1 MRLIAVSKQVMV
13 VDDDAEMRDLVCLLL
28 EQQGLRVQQARSSIE
43 ALALL
48 QELIP
53 DLFVLDIRMPGMGGI
68 ELCRQIRAQTVTRHT
83 PIILLSAHSD
93 PQTVES
99 GYLAGAT
106 DFVAKPFSN
115 AALMVSIQ
123 NALNLQWK
131 AHCSKGTSE

>member
-1 MRLIAVSKQVMV
+1 MV

-28 EQQGLRVQQARSSIE
+28 EQQGLSVHQARNSLE
-43 ALALL
+43 ALDLL

-99 GYLAGAT
+99 GYLAGAN

-115 AALMVSIQ
+115 AALRVSIQ
-123 NALNLQWK
+123 NALRLQWET
-131 AHCSKGTSE
+131 HCSRGMSE

>member
-1 MRLIAVSKQVMV
+1 MSKQVMV
-13 VDDDAEMRDLVCLLL
+13 VDDDAEIRDLVCLLL
-28 EQQGLRVQQARSSIE
+28 ERQGLRVQQARNSLE
-43 ALALL
+43 ALDLL
-48 QELIP
+48 RELIP

-68 ELCRQIRAQTVTRHT
+68 ELCRQIRAQAVTRHT

-99 GYLAGAT
+99 GYRAGAT

-123 NALNLQWK
+123 NALKLQWK

>member
-1 MRLIAVSKQVMV
+1 MSKQVMV

-28 EQQGLRVQQARSSIE
+28 EQHGLEAQQARSGLE
-43 ALALL
+43 ALELL
-48 QELIP
+48 QELSP

-68 ELCRQIRAQTVTRHT
+68 ELCRQIRAQAVTRHT

-115 AALMVSIQ
+115 AALTESIQ
-123 NALNLQWK
+123 SALRLQWK
-131 AHCSKGTSE
+131 APCSRGTLE

>member
-1 MRLIAVSKQVMV
+1 VRLIAVSKQVMV

-43 ALALL
+43 ALDLL

-68 ELCRQIRAQTVTRHT
+68 ELCRQIRGMAATQHT
-83 PIILLSAHSD
+83 PVILLSAHSD

-99 GYLAGAT
+99 GYRAGAT

-115 AALMVSIQ
+115 AALVVSIQ
-123 NALNLQWK
+123 NVLRLQWE
-131 AHCSKGTSE
+131 AHCSRGTLE

>member
-1 MRLIAVSKQVMV
+1 MSKQVMV

-28 EQQGLRVQQARSSIE
+28 EQHGLEAQQARSGLE
-43 ALALL
+43 ALELL
-48 QELIP
+48 QELSP

-68 ELCRQIRAQTVTRHT
+68 ELCRQIRAQAVTRHT
-83 PIILLSAHSD
+83 PIILMSAHSD

-115 AALMVSIQ
+115 AALVVSIH
-123 NALNLQWK
+123 NALRLQWE
-131 AHCSKGTSE
+131 AHCSRGTSE

>member
-1 MRLIAVSKQVMV
+1 MSKQVMV

-28 EQQGLRVQQARSSIE
+28 EQHGLEAQQARSGLE
-43 ALALL
+43 ALELL
-48 QELIP
+48 QELSP

-68 ELCRQIRAQTVTRHT
+68 ELCRQIRAQAVTRHT

-99 GYLAGAT
+99 GYRAGAT

-115 AALMVSIQ
+115 AALVVSIQ
-123 NALNLQWK
+123 NALRLQWE
-131 AHCSKGTSE
+131 AHCSRGTSE